1 MAKRKPEE
9 PKPGAPAWQCT
20 FADLMNLLLCFFV
33 LLFSMSTVDAQ
44 KFEMIAA
51 SFSETFSIFTAGASA
66 IGDGVLVSN
75 GVSQLNELDQYI
87 NSTGKTAE
95 SATEVNDMSE
105 YEALAELLEQLKELA
120 QQMDEDQSQ
129 QMDEETLAELLEKLK
144 ALAQLLDELGLEKDD
159 LKALGMQMDEFEAL
173 AQQMET
179 EKLAASEALAE
190 KVQEAMSE
198 KNLDKDVDITFTSE
212 YVQLTLKGS
221 ILFDSGKSE
230 LKQEALP
237 TIDKVAMILERYA
250 ESTIE
255 IEGHTDN
262 VPIST
267 SKFES
272 NDVLSSYRALSMFNY
287 LVENTSL
294 DPALLKHSGRGE
306 YIPVADNSTPE
317 GRAKNRRIEIKI
329 YNTLSGE

>member
-44 KFEMIAA
+44 KFQMIAA
-51 SFSETFSIFTAGASA
+51 SFSETFSIFDAGATA
-66 IGDGVLVSN
+66 IGDGVLISN

-95 SATEVNDMSE
+95 SEVDQNEVED
-105 YEALAELLEQLKELA
+105 YEQFAR
-120 QQMDEDQSQ
+120 
-129 QMDEETLAELLEKLK
+129 
-144 ALAQLLDELGLEKDD
+144 
-159 LKALGMQMDEFEAL
+159 
-173 AQQMET
+173 QMEE
-179 EKLAASEALAE
+179 EKLAASEELAE
-190 KVQEAMSE
+190 KVQEAAQE
-198 KNLDKDVDITFTSE
+198 QNLDKDIDITFTSQ
-212 YVQLTLKGS
+212 YVQLTLKGA
-221 ILFDSGKSE
+221 ILFDSGKAE
-230 LKQEALP
+230 LKSDALP
-237 TIDKVAMILERYA
+237 VVEKVAMILDRYA
-250 ESTIE
+250 DSTIE

-272 NDVLSSYRALSMFNY
+272 NDVLSSYRALAMFDY
-287 LVENTSL
+287 LVQNTSL
-294 DPALLKHSGRGE
+294 DPSMLKHSGRGE
-306 YIPVADNSTPE
+306 YVPVADNSTPE

>member
-1 MAKRKPEE
+1 MAKRKAEE
-9 PKPGAPAWQCT
+9 PKKGAPAWQAT

-44 KFEMIAA
+44 KFQMIAA
-51 SFSETFSIFTAGASA
+51 SFSETFSIFDAGATA
-66 IGDGVLVSN
+66 IGDGVLISN

-95 SATEVNDMSE
+95 SEIDQNEIED
-105 YEALAELLEQLKELA
+105 YEEFAQKLEE
-120 QQMDEDQSQ
+120 
-129 QMDEETLAELLEKLK
+129 
-144 ALAQLLDELGLEKDD
+144 
-159 LKALGMQMDEFEAL
+159 
-173 AQQMET
+173 
-179 EKLAASEALAE
+179 EKLAASEELAE
-190 KVQEAMSE
+190 KVQEAAE
-198 KNLDKDVDITFTSE
+198 EQNLDKDIDITFTSQ
-212 YVQLTLKGS
+212 YVQLTLKGA
-221 ILFDSGKSE
+221 ILFDSGKAE
-230 LKQEALP
+230 LKSDALP
-237 TIDKVAMILERYA
+237 VVEKVALILDRYA

-262 VPIST
+262 VPINT

-272 NDVLSSYRALSMFNY
+272 NDVLSSYRALAMFDY
-287 LVENTSL
+287 LVQNTSL
-294 DPALLKHSGRGE
+294 DPSMLKHSGRGE

>member
-9 PKPGAPAWQCT
+9 PKKGAPAWQCT

-44 KFEMIAA
+44 KFQMIAA
-51 SFSETFSIFTAGASA
+51 SFSETFSIFDAGATA
-66 IGDGVLVSN
+66 IGDGVLISN

-95 SATEVNDMSE
+95 SDVDANEIDE
-105 YEALAELLEQLKELA
+105 YEKFTKMLEE
-120 QQMDEDQSQ
+120 
-129 QMDEETLAELLEKLK
+129 
-144 ALAQLLDELGLEKDD
+144 
-159 LKALGMQMDEFEAL
+159 
-173 AQQMET
+173 
-179 EKLAASEALAE
+179 EKLAASEELAE
-190 KVQEAMSE
+190 KIQEAAEDQS
-198 KNLDKDVDITFTSE
+198 LDKDIDITFTSQ

-221 ILFDSGKSE
+221 ILFDSGKADLRE
-230 LKQEALP
+230 DAIPVIE
-237 TIDKVAMILERYA
+237 KVAMILDRYA

-267 SKFES
+267 SKFTS
-272 NDVLSSYRALSMFNY
+272 NDVLSSYRALAMFDY
-287 LVENTSL
+287 LVQNTSL
-294 DPALLKHSGRGE
+294 DPAMLKHSGRGE
-306 YIPVADNSTPE
+306 YVPVADNSTPE
-317 GRAKNRRIEIKI
+317 GRALNRRVEIKI

>member
-9 PKPGAPAWQCT
+9 VKPGAPAWQAT

-66 IGDGVLVSN
+66 IGEGVLISN
-75 GVSQLNELDQYI
+75 GVSQLNELDKYI
-87 NSTGKTAE
+87 NSTGKAAE
-95 SATEVNDMSE
+95 SSSDIKDSMDEVDEIMEAEQKLEQAKLEASE
-105 YEALAELLEQLKELA
+105 ELAEKINEALLEQSIGE
-120 QQMDEDQSQ
+120 Q
-129 QMDEETLAELLEKLK
+129 
-144 ALAQLLDELGLEKDD
+144 
-159 LKALGMQMDEFEAL
+159 
-173 AQQMET
+173 
-179 EKLAASEALAE
+179 
-190 KVQEAMSE
+190 V
-198 KNLDKDVDITFTSE
+198 DVSFTSE

-221 ILFDSGKSE
+221 ILFDSGKAE
-230 LKQEALP
+230 LKEEVLP
-237 TIDKVAMILERYA
+237 TISKLSMIIERYA

-262 VPIST
+262 VPIHT
-267 SKFES
+267 SKYES
-272 NDVLSSYRALSMFNY
+272 NDVLSSYRALAMFRY
-287 LVENTSL
+287 LTEHTSL

-306 YIPVADNSTPE
+306 YIPVADNATPE

-329 YNTLSGE
+329 YNHLSQA

>member
-9 PKPGAPAWQCT
+9 PKKGAPAWQCT

-44 KFEMIAA
+44 KFQMIAA
-51 SFSETFSIFTAGASA
+51 SFSETFSIFDAGATA
-66 IGDGVLVSN
+66 IGDGVLISN

-87 NSTGKTAE
+87 NSTGNTAE
-95 SATEVNDMSE
+95 SDVDANEIDE
-105 YEALAELLEQLKELA
+105 YEKFTKMLEE
-120 QQMDEDQSQ
+120 
-129 QMDEETLAELLEKLK
+129 
-144 ALAQLLDELGLEKDD
+144 
-159 LKALGMQMDEFEAL
+159 
-173 AQQMET
+173 
-179 EKLAASEALAE
+179 EKLAASEELAE
-190 KVQEAMSE
+190 KIQEAAEDQS
-198 KNLDKDVDITFTSE
+198 LDKDIDITFTSQ

-221 ILFDSGKSE
+221 ILFDSGKADLRE
-230 LKQEALP
+230 DAIPVIE
-237 TIDKVAMILERYA
+237 KVAMILDRYA

-267 SKFES
+267 SKFAN
-272 NDVLSSYRALSMFNY
+272 NDVLSSYRALAMFDY
-287 LVENTSL
+287 LVQNTSL
-294 DPALLKHSGRGE
+294 DPAMLKHSGRGE
-306 YIPVADNSTPE
+306 YVPVADNSTPE

>member
-44 KFEMIAA
+44 KFQMIAA
-51 SFSETFSIFTAGASA
+51 SFSETFSIFDAGATA
-66 IGDGVLVSN
+66 IGDGVLISN

-95 SATEVNDMSE
+95 SEVDANEIDD
-105 YEALAELLEQLKELA
+105 YEKFTQLLEE
-120 QQMDEDQSQ
+120 
-129 QMDEETLAELLEKLK
+129 
-144 ALAQLLDELGLEKDD
+144 
-159 LKALGMQMDEFEAL
+159 
-173 AQQMET
+173 
-179 EKLAASEALAE
+179 EKLAASEELAE
-190 KVQEAMSE
+190 KVQEAAQE
-198 KNLDKDVDITFTSE
+198 QNLDKDIDITFTSQ
-212 YVQLTLKGS
+212 YVQLTLKGA
-221 ILFDSGKSE
+221 ILFDSGKAE
-230 LKQEALP
+230 LKSDAMPIVE
-237 TIDKVAMILERYA
+237 KVALILDRYA

-262 VPIST
+262 VPIHT

-272 NDVLSSYRALSMFNY
+272 NDVLSSYRALAMFDY
-287 LVENTSL
+287 LVQNTSL
-294 DPALLKHSGRGE
+294 DPSMLKHSGRGE